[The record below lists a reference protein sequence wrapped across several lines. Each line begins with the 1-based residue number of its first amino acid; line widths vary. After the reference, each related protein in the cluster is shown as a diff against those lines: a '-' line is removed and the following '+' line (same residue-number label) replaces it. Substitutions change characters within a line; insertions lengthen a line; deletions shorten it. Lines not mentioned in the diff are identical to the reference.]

1 MNSNELWKCGML
13 SALCRRI
20 IHHTEK
26 HEAVFATEATLLSE
40 WVEMQKIK
48 GRNIGTA
55 CLVKSLRQ
63 IVWYP
68 PFSSSNCGTWV
79 LIFKVEE

>member
-1 MNSNELWKCGML
+1 ML
-13 SALCRRI
+13 SALCRRV

-26 HEAVFATEATLLSE
+26 HEAVFAAEATLLSE
-40 WVEMQKIK
+40 WVEMHKIR

-63 IVWYP
+63 IIWYP
-68 PFSSSNCGTWV
+68 PYSSCSCGTQV
-79 LIFKVEE
+79 KMKNDN